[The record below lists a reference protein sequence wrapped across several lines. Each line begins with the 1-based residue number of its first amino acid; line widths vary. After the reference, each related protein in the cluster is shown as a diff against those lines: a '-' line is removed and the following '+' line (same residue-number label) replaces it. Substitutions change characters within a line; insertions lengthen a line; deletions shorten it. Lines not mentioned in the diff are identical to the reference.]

1 MDKNCITLELNKII
15 EELKR
20 RCMSEAGRV
29 LANDVVPA
37 TDLTEAAVLVN
48 RTEDAYNLIARFGS
62 PSFSGVKDVSNSLAR
77 ANAGGMLTMKELL
90 AIASLLRTVK
100 GVLDWRSHCEGA
112 QTTLQRYFE
121 NLIDLSPLERK
132 ISSSILSDDEM
143 HDNASP
149 ELFKIRRKIISAEN
163 KVRDKLDSL
172 IRSDATK
179 GCLQEAV
186 VTIRNGRYVV
196 PVKAEFRSHISGL
209 IHDTS
214 SSGATVFVEPM
225 GVVEANNEIRVLHS
239 QEQDEIERILFVL
252 SGAAAENA
260 DTIKYSF
267 EILAELDLVFAKAKL
282 AYDMKASV
290 PILNGN
296 GIVDLKKAR
305 HPLLDPKK
313 VVPVDITLGENY
325 KVLIITGP
333 NTGGKTVALKT
344 TGLICLMAACGM
356 MIPCADN
363 SKVAVFSRVLADI
376 GDEQS
381 IEQSLS
387 TFSSHIK
394 NITSILQ
401 QTDRNTLVLLD
412 ELCSGTDPVEG
423 AALAT
428 SLLETLKN
436 SGAIVGATTHYA
448 ELKTYALDTEN
459 VENACCEFDVISLK
473 PTYRLLIG
481 VPGRSNA
488 FAISKRLGIS
498 DEIIDRAK
506 TLVDTES
513 TRFERIVGE
522 LEKSRKNYEER
533 YEQMQQALEDAEK
546 QRAAAIEQS
555 EKLKAEY
562 DRKIDEANST
572 ARAIADDA
580 RAKANRLIDELEKL
594 KKDKNADI
602 SKVRA
607 AAKSGFKDL
616 DKVSSSKT
624 LDDGYVLPRPL
635 KIGDDILLRD
645 INRNAVVLKEAD
657 QSGNV
662 LVQAGIVKMKVPLSN
677 IKLIEQKKSEVPY
690 AKHSFKGAGADG
702 KTVKRASMEIDIR
715 GMNVDEGV
723 IELDRFIDGAVL
735 NKIGSFSIIH
745 GKGTG
750 ALRAGVHK
758 YLKTN
763 KFVKSFR
770 LGVFGEG
777 ESGVTIVELK

>member
-20 RCMSEAGRV
+20 RCMSEAGRA

-90 AIASLLRTVK
+90 DIASLLRTVK

-172 IRSDATK
+172 VRSDATK

-267 EILAELDLVFAKAKL
+267 EILAELDLIFAKAKL

-394 NITSILQ
+394 NITSINFS
-401 QTDRNTLVLLD
+401 T
-412 ELCSGTDPVEG
+412 
-423 AALAT
+423 
-428 SLLETLKN
+428 N
-436 SGAIVGATTHYA
+436 S
-448 ELKTYALDTEN
+448 
-459 VENACCEFDVISLK
+459 
-473 PTYRLLIG
+473 
-481 VPGRSNA
+481 
-488 FAISKRLGIS
+488 
-498 DEIIDRAK
+498 
-506 TLVDTES
+506 
-513 TRFERIVGE
+513 
-522 LEKSRKNYEER
+522 
-533 YEQMQQALEDAEK
+533 
-546 QRAAAIEQS
+546 
-555 EKLKAEY
+555 
-562 DRKIDEANST
+562 
-572 ARAIADDA
+572 
-580 RAKANRLIDELEKL
+580 
-594 KKDKNADI
+594 
-602 SKVRA
+602 
-607 AAKSGFKDL
+607 
-616 DKVSSSKT
+616 
-624 LDDGYVLPRPL
+624 
-635 KIGDDILLRD
+635 
-645 INRNAVVLKEAD
+645 
-657 QSGNV
+657 
-662 LVQAGIVKMKVPLSN
+662 
-677 IKLIEQKKSEVPY
+677 
-690 AKHSFKGAGADG
+690 
-702 KTVKRASMEIDIR
+702 
-715 GMNVDEGV
+715 
-723 IELDRFIDGAVL
+723 
-735 NKIGSFSIIH
+735 
-745 GKGTG
+745 
-750 ALRAGVHK
+750 
-758 YLKTN
+758 
-763 KFVKSFR
+763 
-770 LGVFGEG
+770 
-777 ESGVTIVELK
+777 